1 MVIDRFKIFTIMSY
15 SIKKWYIIATKAGN
29 EKKLSNLLT
38 RKNIDSYC
46 PLTRQWIGKKKVVLE
61 PLFNCFVF
69 ICIDEVNIP
78 AVKMIDGVLNFV
90 YWLEKPAIINSE
102 EIEIMKRFMTEYSNV
117 KLEKIP
123 FGLDRMSRTN
133 TGQLA
138 DIRTHTISVKNN
150 TVKIVLPSLGY
161 NILAEASNTNAEVLV
176 STKKSYYIVE
186 KYKFAI

>member
-1 MVIDRFKIFTIMSY
+1 MSN
-15 SIKKWYIIATKAGN
+15 SIKKWYILATKAGN

-38 RKNIDSYC
+38 RKNIDNYC
-46 PLTRQWIGKKKVVLE
+46 PLTRQWIGRKKVVLE

-69 ICIDEVNIP
+69 IYIDEVNIP
-78 AVKMIDGVLNFV
+78 TVKMIDGILNFV

-102 EIEIMKRFMTEYSNV
+102 EIEIMRRFMNEYSNV

-123 FGLDRMSRTN
+123 FGLDGMSRTD

-138 DIRTHTISVKNN
+138 DIRTHMISVKNS

-176 STKKSYYIVE
+176 SAKQPYNMVE